1 MTDIQKPFFFILIK
15 TADVT
20 LSRTKH
26 TDSGNLLIVG
36 NVRLTQQVN
45 QLFSLYVNEYNK
57 MSVVRSDS
65 TTTQKEK
72 EMSLHIEGPESVK
85 CASLSLSLLK
95 KIPL

>member
-1 MTDIQKPFFFILIK
+1 M
-15 TADVT
+15 T

-26 TDSGNLLIVG
+26 TDSGNLHIVG

-45 QLFSLYVNEYNK
+45 QLFSLYANVYNK

-72 EMSLHIEGPESVK
+72 EMSLHIEGPGSVK
-85 CASLSLSLLK
+85 CASLSLFFK
-95 KIPL
+95 KYLCEH